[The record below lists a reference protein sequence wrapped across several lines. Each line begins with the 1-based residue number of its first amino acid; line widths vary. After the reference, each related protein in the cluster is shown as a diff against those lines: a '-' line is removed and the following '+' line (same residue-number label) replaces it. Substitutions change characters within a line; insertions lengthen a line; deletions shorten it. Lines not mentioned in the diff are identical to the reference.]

1 MSTIASPTT
10 TDFDQNRCDAFGDRV
25 VGMLN
30 EAALSMMISIGHRT
44 ELFDKMATLPPSTV
58 DQIAVET
65 GLEERYVREWLNG
78 LVVAGVIEYTPEH
91 RTYRLPE
98 EHAAYLTRRSTEG
111 NFAVFAQYIP
121 MIGTVEDDI
130 IDCFR
135 NGGGVP
141 YEKFTRFHEVMAEDS
156 GQTVLSSLK
165 EHILPLAPGLQ
176 EKLSKGIRVLDVGC
190 GRGRAINLLAEL
202 YPDSTFVGVD
212 LSAEAIEYAAN
223 EAKKKGLS
231 NVDFLTRDV
240 TDFDQQ
246 DSHECYD
253 LVTTFDAVHD
263 QAKPLNVLKGI
274 NRALSDDGIY
284 LMQEIHASSEV
295 QNNMDH
301 PVGPLL
307 YTLSTTHC
315 MTVSLAQGGDG
326 LGTMWGQEK
335 AQELLTEAGFRD
347 IAIHQLEHDFQNDYY
362 VIKK

>member
-1 MSTIASPTT
+1 MCLNCQLPQ
-10 TDFDQNRCDAFGDRV
+10 FDHDKSDIFSDRLV
-25 VGMLN
+25 NALN
-30 EAALSMMISIGHRT
+30 EGALCVMLSIGHRT
-44 ELFDKMATLPPSTV
+44 KLFDH
-58 DQIAVET
+58 
-65 GLEERYVREWLNG
+65 LERLGRVSSSELADGADLNERYVREWLHA
-78 LVVAGVIEYTPEH
+78 LVVSKVIEFHPYD
-91 RTYRLPE
+91 RTYSLPE
-98 EHAAYLTRRSTEG
+98 EHASWLTRGSSAG
-111 NFAVFAQYIP
+111 NISVFAQYIP
-121 MIGTVEDDI
+121 MIGSVEDDI

-176 EKLSKGIRVLDVGC
+176 EKLSEGIRVLDVGC

-212 LSAEAIEYAAN
+212 LSAEAIEYAAS
-223 EAKKKGLS
+223 EAKKKGLG

-284 LMQEIHASSEV
+284 LMQEIHASSEL

-335 AQELLTEAGFRD
+335 AQELLTEAGFTD